1 MGFKTFQET
10 STAMG
15 TLVMIVQFL
24 LGLSIIVGLHELGHL
39 LFAKLFGMRV
49 ESYSIGFPPK
59 ILQYKWGDTEYSLGA
74 IPLGGAVKIA
84 GMIDESLDTST
95 LTSTPQPWEFRAKPA
110 WQRLVVMLGG
120 IFFNV
125 TSGIVIYAAIAFAL
139 GDTHLKK
146 TEVNKHGIVP
156 NAIGSSLGF
165 REGDRI
171 INIGG
176 RNFEKF
182 ADVLKPYTLMAT
194 DSYYT
199 VLREGQMV
207 RIDIPTDL
215 MERLAGP
222 KVQRDFVTP
231 RVPFI
236 VGQVQQQSGAAQAG
250 LQPGDQLVE
259 VAGKPTVY
267 LHQLKSVLEEN
278 SGQQVL
284 IRYVRTGITQE
295 TTAQVDVT
303 GKLGFQP
310 DILLAYEKESYSIG
324 QAIAVGTAITF
335 EVAKTNV
342 MALRK
347 MLTGQL
353 SPAKSLSGPIG
364 IAQVFGKS
372 FDWIQFWSITGFL
385 SLALAFTNL
394 LPIPALD
401 GGHTVWI
408 VYEMVTG
415 RRLSD
420 KFLETS
426 QKIGM
431 GILLFLIGYAI
442 VNDMSKLL

>member
-1 MGFKTFQET
+1 MGI
-10 STAMG
+10 
-15 TLVMIVQFL
+15 LVMIVQFL

-59 ILQYKWGDTEYSLGA
+59 ILRYKWGETEYSLGA

-84 GMIDESLDTST
+84 GMVDESLDTSA
-95 LTSTPQPWEFRAKPA
+95 LTSVPQPWEFRAKPA

-120 IFFNV
+120 IFFNII
-125 TSGIVIYAAIAFAL
+125 SGIIIYAAIAFSL
-139 GDTHLKK
+139 GDTYLTNK
-146 TEVNKHGIVP
+146 EVNKHGIVP
-156 NAIGSSLGF
+156 NEIGSSLGF
-165 REGDRI
+165 REGDQI
-171 INIGG
+171 VNISG
-176 RNFEKF
+176 RDFEKF
-182 ADVLKPYTLMAT
+182 ADVLKPYTLMAAN
-194 DSYYT
+194 SYYT
-199 VLREGQMV
+199 VLREGQMI
-207 RIDIPTDL
+207 RIDIPADFI
-215 MERLAGP
+215 ERWSDRKEQG
-222 KVQRDFVTP
+222 DFVTP

-250 LQPGDQLVE
+250 LQPGDQLIE
-259 VAGKPTVY
+259 VAGKTAVY
-267 LHQLKSVLEEN
+267 FHQLKKTLEEN
-278 SGQQVL
+278 TGQQVL
-284 IRYVRTGITQE
+284 IRYVRTGVTQE
-295 TTAQVDVT
+295 TTAQVSAT

-310 DILLAYEKESYSIG
+310 DILLAYEKRSYSIG
-324 QAIAVGTAITF
+324 QAMAVGTLRTL
-335 EVAKTNV
+335 EVVATNV
-342 MALRK
+342 VALGK

-420 KFLETS
+420 KFLETA

-442 VNDMSKLL
+442 VNDLYKLF

>member
-1 MGFKTFQET
+1 
-10 STAMG
+10 MG

-59 ILQYKWGDTEYSLGA
+59 ILQCKWGETEYSLGA

-84 GMIDESLDTST
+84 GMIDESLDASV

-120 IFFNV
+120 IFFNII
-125 TSGIVIYAAIAFAL
+125 SGIIIYAAIAFLL
-139 GDTHLKK
+139 GDTYLKK
-146 TEVNKHGIVP
+146 TEVNNHGIVP

-165 REGDRI
+165 QEGDRI
-171 INIGG
+171 IDIGG

-182 ADVLKPYTLMAT
+182 ADVLKPCTLMAANN
-194 DSYYT
+194 YYT
-199 VLREGQMV
+199 VLREEQMV

-215 MERLAGP
+215 MERLADP

-236 VGQVQQQSGAAQAG
+236 VGQVQQQSGAGQAG
-250 LQPGDQLVE
+250 LQPGDRLVE
-259 VAGKPTVY
+259 MAGKPTVY
-267 LHQLKSVLEEN
+267 FHQLKSILEKH

-284 IRYVRTGITQE
+284 IRYVRAGITQE

-310 DILLAYEKESYSIG
+310 DILLAYEKEGYSIG
-324 QAIAVGTAITF
+324 QAIFVGASRTF

-342 MALRK
+342 MALKK

-353 SPAKSLSGPIG
+353 SPAKSLNGPIG

-372 FDWIQFWSITGFL
+372 FDWIQFWNITGFL

-408 VYEMVTG
+408 LYEMVTG

-442 VNDMSKLL
+442 VNDMGKLF

>member
-1 MGFKTFQET
+1 
-10 STAMG
+10 MG
-15 TLVMIVQFL
+15 TLIMIVQFL

-59 ILQYKWGDTEYSLGA
+59 ILRCKWGETEYSLGA

-95 LTSTPQPWEFRAKPA
+95 LTSTPKPWEFRAKPA

-120 IFFNV
+120 IVFNII
-125 TSGIVIYAAIAFAL
+125 SGIVIYAAIAFLL
-139 GDTHLKK
+139 GDTYLKK

-176 RNFEKF
+176 RNFENF
-182 ADVLKPYTLMAT
+182 ADVLKPHTLMAANG
-194 DSYYT
+194 YYT

-207 RIDIPTDL
+207 RIDIPTDF

-231 RVPFI
+231 RMPFV
-236 VGQVQQQSGAAQAG
+236 VGQVQQQSGASRAG

-259 VAGKPTVY
+259 VAGKPTAY
-267 LHQLKSVLEEN
+267 FHQLKNILEEN

-284 IRYVRTGITQE
+284 IRYVRAGITQE
-295 TTAQVDVT
+295 TTAQVDAT
-303 GKLGFQP
+303 GKLGLQL
-310 DILLAYEKESYSIG
+310 DILLSYEKEGYSIG
-324 QAIAVGTAITF
+324 QAIAAGTSRTF

-353 SPAKSLSGPIG
+353 APAKSLSGPIG

-408 VYEMVTG
+408 VYEMITG

-442 VNDMSKLL
+442 ANDMSKLF

>member
-1 MGFKTFQET
+1 
-10 STAMG
+10 MG

-59 ILQYKWGDTEYSLGA
+59 IFRYQWGETEYSLGA
-74 IPLGGAVKIA
+74 IPLGGAVKIS
-84 GMIDESLDTST
+84 GMIDESLDTAT
-95 LTSTPQPWEFRAKPA
+95 LTRAPQPWEFRAKPA
-110 WQRLVVMLGG
+110 WQRLIVMLGG
-120 IFFNV
+120 IFFNII
-125 TSGIVIYAAIAFAL
+125 SGIVIYASIAFLL
-139 GDTHLKK
+139 GDTYLEKK
-146 TEVNKHGIVP
+146 EVNKHGIVP
-156 NAIGSSLGF
+156 NTIGNSLGF
-165 REGDRI
+165 REGDKI
-171 INIGG
+171 INING
-176 RNFEKF
+176 RDFDKF
-182 ADVLKPYTLMAT
+182 ADVLKPYTLMAAN
-194 DSYYT
+194 SYYT
-199 VLREGQMV
+199 VLREDQRV
-207 RIDIPTDL
+207 RIDIPADF
-215 MERLAGP
+215 MEKLSDPA
-222 KVQRDFVTP
+222 VQRDFVNP
-231 RVPFI
+231 RMPFI

-250 LQPGDQLVE
+250 LQLGDQLVE

-267 LHQLKSVLEEN
+267 FHQLKKILEAHA
-278 SGQQVL
+278 GQRVL
-284 IRYVRTGITQE
+284 IRYVRTGVTQE
-295 TTAQVDVT
+295 TTAQVSAT

-310 DILLAYEKESYSIG
+310 DILLAHEKESYGVG
-324 QAIAVGTAITF
+324 QAIVIGTLRTF
-335 EVAKTNV
+335 EIIKTNV
-342 MALRK
+342 VALGK
-347 MLTGQL
+347 ILTGQL

-442 VNDMSKLL
+442 INDLYKLF